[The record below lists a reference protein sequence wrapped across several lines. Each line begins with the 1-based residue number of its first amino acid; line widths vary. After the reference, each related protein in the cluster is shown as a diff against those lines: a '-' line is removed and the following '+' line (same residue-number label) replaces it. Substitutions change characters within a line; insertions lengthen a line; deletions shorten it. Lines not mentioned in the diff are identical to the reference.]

1 MGETALTRC
10 RAMRRLLTATAAAA
24 AAAAAL
30 LAGPA
35 MAQGNPYQLGM
46 EYCGMIKNGISRD
59 KAWDYLVSSYV
70 KRSPSALNS
79 GDPYAPWSPMN
90 TFGGAIGSGITA
102 GISAGIELRAMK
114 SDIQAV
120 VNANCP
126 EGAEYT
132 AEATETTQPQ
142 TVPASNPTTHGD
154 YTNEGGIG
162 IGFEGKDC
170 PNKKTCNSYWIAAFA
185 EGGPAQLDGRMR
197 VGDRILE
204 VDNQPAKGK
213 TPNEIRDLIGGKV
226 GTYVVILIEASG
238 KAAPVTLK
246 RVATSTLKRISK

>member
-1 MGETALTRC
+1 MGEDALSRC
-10 RAMRRLLTATAAAA
+10 HPMRRLLTAIAT
-24 AAAAAL
+24 AAAAL
-30 LAGPA
+30 LAEPA

-46 EYCGMIKNGISRD
+46 EYCGMVKNGISRN

-70 KRSPSALNS
+70 KRSPSTLNS

-120 VNANCP
+120 VNASCP

-132 AEATETTQPQ
+132 AEATETNQPQ
-142 TVPASNPTTHGD
+142 TGPASNPTTYGN

-170 PNKKTCNSYWIAAFA
+170 PNKKACNSYWIAAFA

-226 GTYVVILIEASG
+226 GTYVVILVEVSG
-238 KAAPVTLK
+238 KPVPVTLK
-246 RVATSTLKRISK
+246 RVATSTLKRVFK